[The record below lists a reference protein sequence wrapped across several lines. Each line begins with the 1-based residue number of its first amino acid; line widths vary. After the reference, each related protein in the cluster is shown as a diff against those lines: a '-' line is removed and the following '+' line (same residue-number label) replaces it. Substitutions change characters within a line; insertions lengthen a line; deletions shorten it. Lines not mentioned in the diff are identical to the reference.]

1 MELHQINTKLPFIS
15 FGESRIGGRVENQ
28 DSFGYA
34 DTMFGLLVTV
44 CDGMGGG
51 PGGKTASS
59 IAVKEIID
67 GVLEASADETPSNAL
82 LKAIH
87 RANLAILEAVDDNP
101 KLKGMGTTCTALLI
115 NKESAIIAHVGDSR
129 VYQLRGHRKVFRT
142 FDHSMVFGLVKE
154 KVITEEQARLSEQ
167 SNIITRALGLKP
179 ELEIDL
185 VERPYDKGDRFML
198 CTDGIH
204 GTMPEPEL
212 IRRVT
217 EDGNLG
223 QTVDKIATFVDGEGR
238 KRGGGHDNM
247 TLVIVETQNPSKL
260 KEKMSKQNKIILIGV
275 AALLAASVVLNITQ
289 CSRDK
294 RNRNQETDKAIVY
307 DSVVRQGDTIDFSAN
322 GKCYRFVKSST
333 GKQQKQIP

>member
-1 MELHQINTKLPFIS
+1 MELHQINTKLPFVC
-15 FGESRIGGRVENQ
+15 FGESRIGGRPENQ

-34 DTMFGLLVTV
+34 DTKFGLLVTV

-67 GVLEASADETPSNAL
+67 GVSETSNDETPSNAL

-87 RANLAILEAVDDNP
+87 RANHAILEAVEENP

-129 VYQLRGHRKVFRT
+129 VYQLRGRRKVFRT

-179 ELEIDL
+179 ELEIDIM
-185 VERPYDKGDRFML
+185 ERPYEKGDRFML

-212 IRRVT
+212 IKRATDEV
-217 EDGNLG
+217 NLG
-223 QTVDKIATFVDGEGR
+223 QAVDNIATFVDGEGR
-238 KRGGGHDNM
+238 KKGGGHDNL
-247 TLVIVETQNPSKL
+247 TLVIIETQNHSIL
-260 KEKMSKQNKIILIGV
+260 KEKMSKLNKIILIGI
-275 AALLAASVVLNITQ
+275 AALLTASIVLNITQ
-289 CSRDK
+289 CSRI
-294 RNRNQETDKAIVY
+294 RENRGIETDKPFVFDFIQVK
-307 DSVVRQGDTIDFSAN
+307 GDNDTVELQSN
-322 GKCYRFVKSST
+322 GKLYQFI
-333 GKQQKQIP
+333 KQTTEKQ

>member
-1 MELHQINTKLPFIS
+1 MELYQIDTKLPYAC
-15 FGESRIGGRVENQ
+15 FGESRIGGRTENQ
-28 DSFGYA
+28 DSYGYA
-34 DTMFGLLVTV
+34 DTKFGLIVTV

-67 GVLEASADETPSNAL
+67 GVSETSSDETPTNAL

-87 RANLAILEAVDDNP
+87 RANHAILEAVEDNP

-129 VYQLRGHRKVFRT
+129 VYQLRGHHKVFRT

-179 ELEIDL
+179 ELEIDIT
-185 VERPYDKGDRFML
+185 ERPYAKGDRFML

-212 IRRVT
+212 IKKAT

-223 QTVDKIATFVDGEGR
+223 QAVDNIATFVDGEGR
-238 KRGGGHDNM
+238 KRGGGHDNL
-247 TLVIVETQNPSKL
+247 TLVIIETQNNSIL
-260 KEKMSKQNKIILIGV
+260 KEKMSKLNKIILIGIAV
-275 AALLAASVVLNITQ
+275 LLTASVVLNIAQ
-289 CSRDK
+289 CSRIKKNNSLGKDM
-294 RNRNQETDKAIVY
+294 TIVY
-307 DSVVRQGDTIDFSAN
+307 DSIRFKSDSTTIDVHSQGTLYQFILE
-322 GKCYRFVKSST
+322 KTK
-333 GKQQKQIP
+333 K